1 MDKAVAGAQSEHKLA
16 TMCIRKSVWLNALM
30 NQRFGTTLT
39 VRIMIVSG
47 TDKTVAGAIGMVT
60 GSGTSARPQT
70 KRVVVADT
78 NSETAEESW
87 KR

>member
-1 MDKAVAGAQSEHKLA
+1 
-16 TMCIRKSVWLNALM
+16 M

-39 VRIMIVSG
+39 VPIMIVTG
-47 TDKTVAGAIGMVT
+47 IDKTAAGALGMVT
-60 GSGTSARPQT
+60 GTRTSARPQT